1 MDISQKLTIFNIA
14 SDLTALG
21 RLPRKGEICGLD
33 FFLPNSASDGQLLGV
48 YGFKA
53 LLHQTVGYVVYLSFK
68 MQTAL
73 LQPLEAYRC
82 WGLNMK

>member
-1 MDISQKLTIFNIA
+1 MDISQKLTILNIA
-14 SDLTALG
+14 CDLTGLG

-33 FFLPNSASDGQLLGV
+33 FFLPNSLSDDHLLGV
-48 YGFKA
+48 RDFKA

-73 LQPLEAYRC
+73 SQPL
-82 WGLNMK
+82 

>member
-33 FFLPNSASDGQLLGV
+33 FFLPNSVSDGQMLGV

-53 LLHQTVGYVVYLSFK
+53 LLHQTVVYVSFK

-73 LQPLEAYRC
+73 FQPLEAYRC